1 MTKFI
6 WMLKIYT
13 TQNINCPIDK
23 HKNAGKNISWS
34 KAAKIP
40 ALTSSKID
48 KYEGILPF
56 NQRQLI
62 EQAKCVHSSL
72 GKDFK
77 IKKNHWRL
85 RWKKTKD
92 IEISDF
98 SSKVNELK

>member
-6 WMLKIYT
+6 CMLKIYT
-13 TQNINCPIDK
+13 TQNINGPIDK

-56 NQRQLI
+56 N
-62 EQAKCVHSSL
+62 
-72 GKDFK
+72 
-77 IKKNHWRL
+77 
-85 RWKKTKD
+85 
-92 IEISDF
+92 
-98 SSKVNELK
+98 

>member
-6 WMLKIYT
+6 CMLKIYT
-13 TQNINCPIDK
+13 TQNITCPIEK
-23 HKNAGKNISWS
+23 HKNGGKNISWS

-56 NQRQLI
+56 NQTQLI

-77 IKKNHWRL
+77 IKKKHWRS
-85 RWKKTKD
+85 RWKKTKT
-92 IEISDF
+92 
-98 SSKVNELK
+98 LKSLIFLVK